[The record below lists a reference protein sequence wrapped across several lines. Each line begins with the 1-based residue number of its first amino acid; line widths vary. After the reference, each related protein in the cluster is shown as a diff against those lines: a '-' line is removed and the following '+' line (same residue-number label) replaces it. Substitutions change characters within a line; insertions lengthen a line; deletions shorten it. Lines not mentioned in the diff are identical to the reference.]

1 MAFRLLFKHS
11 SCRPCRSWLSG
22 TMEHH
27 GPNLSSLSHACS
39 TIVQHSYRYSSLK
52 KKDIFC
58 QPFLLFFFFFFIFSF
73 PSLKCTK
80 KCICFAASLYSMLL
94 ASSKMV
100 ICSPMETYRFLF
112 FFVAKLAHNMSS
124 FFIRRPASHWVD
136 KEVAVIYVC
145 FFGRGCYS

>member
-1 MAFRLLFKHS
+1 MWRFDCSSSTVPVAPAGAGSAEPWSITAPTSLAFRTLAAQ
-11 SCRPCRSWLSG
+11 SCNILTG
-22 TMEHH
+22 IQ
-27 GPNLSSLSHACS
+27 A
-39 TIVQHSYRYSSLK
+39 IK

-58 QPFLLFFFFFFIFSF
+58 QPFLLFFFFFFLLSF
-73 PSLKCTK
+73 PSKCTK
-80 KCICFAASLYSMLL
+80 QCICFAASLYSMLL